1 MVFLTLVVISIFGY
15 IISHAVIFDEI
26 PAGINFFFFVVHYRD
41 DRRSLGLACTGLDT
55 QRA

>member
-26 PAGINFFFFVVHYRD
+26 PAGINFFFLWCTIEMIDVHWV
-41 DRRSLGLACTGLDT
+41 
-55 QRA
+55 

>member
-26 PAGINFFFFVVHYRD
+26 PAGINFFLVVHYRD